1 MKSMSRMEFVISSLK
16 ILNKKVVLLFICKVV
31 PLIVSLGLAA
41 LTIIA
46 SNYIIG
52 ENPINGLLGA
62 FTIYPTYVT
71 VQFYIAS
78 WYKRTYEK
86 LIEEFEVYDKR
97 INDELI
103 AFAAEAFKKSDLGRG
118 HHECD

>member
-1 MKSMSRMEFVISSLK
+1 MNSMSRIDFVINALK
-16 ILNKKVVLLFICKVV
+16 ILNRKSVVLFMCKVV
-31 PLIVSLGLAA
+31 ALIVSLGLAA

-62 FTIYPTYVT
+62 FTIYATYAT

-118 HHECD
+118 HHENV

>member
-1 MKSMSRMEFVISSLK
+1 MKAMSRMELVICSLN
-16 ILNKKVVLLFICKVV
+16 ILNKRVVLLFMCKVV

-41 LTIIA
+41 LIIFA
-46 SNYIIG
+46 SNFIIG

-78 WYKRTYEK
+78 WYKRTYEN
-86 LIEEFEVYDKR
+86 LIDEFKVYDQK
-97 INDELI
+97 INGELI
-103 AFAAEAFKKSDLGRG
+103 AFAADAFMKSDLGRG
-118 HHECD
+118 HDE